1 MLGQRFSSRLI
12 EIASASAMVALRS
25 GLGPRR
31 GYSADQ
37 FSNLL
42 ALPRPQLGL
51 QTAHA
56 GAGGYRRGQG
66 AADTARGHLRS

>member
-1 MLGQRFSSRLI
+1 MLGQRISSRLI

-25 GLGPRR
+25 GLGPRH

-42 ALPRPQLGL
+42 ALPRPHLGL
-51 QTAHA
+51 QSVYADAREH
-56 GAGGYRRGQG
+56 RRDQ
-66 AADTARGHLRS
+66 AERITRDRLCS

>member
-1 MLGQRFSSRLI
+1 MLGQRISSRLI

-25 GLGPRR
+25 GLDSRH

-51 QTAHA
+51 QTAYA
-56 GAGGYRRGQG
+56 DAGGDRRDQ
-66 AADTARGHLRS
+66 AERIARDRLLS